1 MTTTTTQQQ
10 QSVRSPSLLT
20 CIQEHRPRPEK
31 ERLPLVGF
39 LVLMALMAVV
49 CTGAKSTVKSE
60 KKKEQEEAALKVT
73 ISKDVIKF
81 SDFIRNLED
90 EKRHRHEIAGNYYK
104 ARGKS

>member
-81 SDFIRNLED
+81 SDVMRKIQDDKRNRE
-90 EKRHRHEIAGNYYK
+90 EIARNYYE
-104 ARGKS
+104 ARRKS

>member
-1 MTTTTTQQQ
+1 MKNTKKRLTK
-10 QSVRSPSLLT
+10 RRAIYLLKLAIESSYRVNVNGLIIGGIT
-20 CIQEHRPRPEK
+20 IFLMVFAQNQIIKLK
-31 ERLPLVGF
+31 EINDR
-39 LVLMALMAVV
+39 
-49 CTGAKSTVKSE
+49 
-60 KKKEQEEAALKVT
+60 KETEAQALKVT